1 MFWSPHH
8 SHGSSCVPVLYPLF
22 SQCQQAFPDYMVQ
35 GHRFDIIEDIGCQPA
50 TYYSIP
56 GVFIVWFPPLLFSS
70 ITLIY
75 SSFALYY
82 FFRQRLTFSAVLSAS
97 CSSLSTSR
105 YLRLIAM
112 SLTLIVYGSTLTSL
126 IMYENIALGLRP
138 YTSWKDVH
146 SNFSRVD
153 SYRLFEVAL
162 GGEGVLRMV
171 WCSWWAM
178 PASAL
183 IFFVFF
189 AFGEESLKDMK
200 AGFVWVTSKL
210 GIRSKKK
217 DAEKS
222 GMPFSSVT
230 NSPGYVKNSN
240 EKMDSVSH
248 PSSHPT
254 GLRRPRNTSSCT
266 SFPPVMS
273 AVISKTI
280 KPFLLTHPHPKLPR
294 HTILPLHLR
303 RLLPHQPPPVR

>member
-1 MFWSPHH
+1 
-8 SHGSSCVPVLYPLF
+8 
-22 SQCQQAFPDYMVQ
+22 MVQ

-126 IMYENIALGLRP
+126 IMYENISLGLRP

-153 SYRLFEVAL
+153 SYRLFEIAL

-171 WCSWWAM
+171 WCAWWAM
-178 PASAL
+178 PTSAV

-189 AFGEESLKDMK
+189 AFGEESLKDLK
-200 AGFVWVTSKL
+200 AGFVWITSKL
-210 GIRSKKK
+210 GIRSKKA
-217 DAEKS
+217 DIENG
-222 GMPFSSVT
+222 GMPRSSVT
-230 NSPGYVKNSN
+230 NSFGYVTGSN
-240 EKMDSVSH
+240 KKCVRFLIHLYLTMIG
-248 PSSHPT
+248 P
-254 GLRRPRNTSSCT
+254 RRPQNKSLFA
-266 SFPPVMS
+266 SFPPSMFV
-273 AVISKTI
+273 VILRTMRS
-280 KPFLLTHPHPKLPR
+280 FLLTPPHPKLSR
-294 HTILPLHLR
+294 HT
-303 RLLPHQPPPVR
+303 LLPPRLHRLSPQQLPPDH